1 MKEHCSDD
9 MADRKGVAV
18 QRCSKAPT
26 AVKERY
32 CSAAVSH
39 LPGKLLELTTH
50 WSALNYTVYCYRH
63 TSVVF
68 TELMKK
74 CNSIP
79 SSRLPRLQL
88 LNLEILLLEFS
99 FLPVCPHLLHLYTMH
114 LCTMQP
120 GYDASVYDVSYGREV
135 ALKQFDIQIP
145 QYFLENATEN
155 CRRCH

>member
-1 MKEHCSDD
+1 

-26 AVKERY
+26 AVKERC
-32 CSAAVSH
+32 CSAERH

-50 WSALNYTVYCYRH
+50 ASAFNYTVYCYRK
-63 TSVVF
+63 F
-68 TELMKK
+68 TELTKK

-99 FLPVCPHLLHLYTMH
+99 FLPLCPHLLHLYTMH

-135 ALKQFDIQIP
+135 ALKQFDIQVP